1 MEERLQHD
9 PHTKHRIKNLLYS
22 FLYDAADAKRKKQLD
37 DLITRNAFL
46 LGNSIYSFRYKGNV
60 YSMEGCA
67 NHRRVNNLAL
77 VLHPI
82 MAEYLKELEEL
93 NTIELPYVIGFINQ
107 VLNSSNCLP
116 DYLKVFP
123 EAIHRPIQHL
133 MDTCPCKACTLEQ
146 SSVESLKDK
155 NKDTIYLIKQ
165 RLVTNLLI

>member
-1 MEERLQHD
+1 M
-9 PHTKHRIKNLLYS
+9 
-22 FLYDAADAKRKKQLD
+22 
-37 DLITRNAFL
+37 
-46 LGNSIYSFRYKGNV
+46 V
-60 YSMEGCA
+60 
-67 NHRRVNNLAL
+67 
-77 VLHPI
+77 
-82 MAEYLKELEEL
+82 EYLRELEEL

-146 SSVESLKDK
+146 SSVDSLKDN
-155 NKDTIYLIKQ
+155 NKDTIDLIKQ

>member
-1 MEERLQHD
+1 MDERLQHD
-9 PHTKHRIKNLLYS
+9 PHTKHRIKQFLYS

-60 YSMEGCA
+60 YSMDGHA

-77 VLHPI
+77 ALHPV
-82 MAEYLKELEEL
+82 MQEYLRELEEL
-93 NTIELPYVIGFINQ
+93 NSVELPFVIGFINQ

-116 DYLKVFP
+116 DYLKIFP
-123 EAIHRPIQHL
+123 EAIHRPIEHL
-133 MDTCPCKACTLEQ
+133 IATCPCKSCTLEQ
-146 SSVESLKDK
+146 SAVDELKTK
-155 NKDTIYLIKQ
+155 NQSTIDLIKQ